1 MLRGVC
7 YDNPE
12 RPEILRQLPNETDI
26 QNEQFWWDRP
36 NGSCICASLL
46 ELRDKTGDMMS
57 KEGDPDAYERVAD
70 QLGYDTVGVP
80 ASDEDDLQFSEYR
93 QSGDLGLLSE
103 RRWEREIAWAKPKK
117 ESAICWFVAN
127 AGVEDEEVQP
137 KFLSRSLATLRVQL
151 ILGCKLIGGRLP
163 CRQAPAESRTPPKA
177 SPNSKPSPAIS
188 YKCSSKKR
196 PAPVALLTYPG
207 RPPFISQP
215 RVRTPASPPA
225 RRSRLSTRAASR
237 GTRRPSPSSR
247 QTSRCG
253 CTSAARA
260 STT

>member
-1 MLRGVC
+1 MLRGLC

-46 ELRDKTGDMMS
+46 ELRDKTGDMMC
-57 KEGDPDAYERVAD
+57 KEGGPDAYERVAVAD
-70 QLGYDTVGVP
+70 QLGYDTAGVP
-80 ASDEDDLQFSEYR
+80 ASETDDLKFSEYR

-103 RRWEREIAWAKPKK
+103 RRWEREIAWAKPEK

-151 ILGCKLIGGRLP
+151 ILGCELIGGRYPADRLRQNPTHRLRRVQIPNLP
-163 CRQAPAESRTPPKA
+163 LP
-177 SPNSKPSPAIS
+177 
-188 YKCSSKKR
+188 
-196 PAPVALLTYPG
+196 
-207 RPPFISQP
+207 
-215 RVRTPASPPA
+215 
-225 RRSRLSTRAASR
+225 
-237 GTRRPSPSSR
+237 
-247 QTSRCG
+247 
-253 CTSAARA
+253 
-260 STT
+260 

>member
-7 YDNPE
+7 HDNPE

-70 QLGYDTVGVP
+70 QLGYDTAGVP
-80 ASDEDDLQFSEYR
+80 ASDADDLKFSEYR

-103 RRWEREIAWAKPKK
+103 RRWEKEIAWAKPEK

-127 AGVEDEEVQP
+127 AGVEDKEVQP

-151 ILGCKLIGGRLP
+151 ILGCKLIGGT
-163 CRQAPAESRTPPKA
+163 A
-177 SPNSKPSPAIS
+177 
-188 YKCSSKKR
+188 
-196 PAPVALLTYPG
+196 ALLTGSG
-207 RPPFISQP
+207 RIPPTAQGESKF
-215 RVRTPASPPA
+215 
-225 RRSRLSTRAASR
+225 
-237 GTRRPSPSSR
+237 
-247 QTSRCG
+247 QTLPCHKL
-253 CTSAARA
+253 
-260 STT
+260 